1 MKDLLEQLTRAQQR
15 HLVDQVMENEAIA
28 REFGVSLAE
37 LQLLHL
43 LVLRPDI
50 VAAQQVVKATA
61 LPSSTVSDMLERLER
76 LGFVERQR
84 DPKDRRRW
92 VITPT
97 EQCQRI
103 ARRYTTSEMGRRM
116 NVAVDEMTPDE
127 IETVLRYF
135 TRLIA

>member
-1 MKDLLEQLTRAQQR
+1 MKDLLEQLTRAQQH

-50 VAAQQVVKATA
+50 VAAQQVVKVTA

-92 VITPT
+92 VITLT
-97 EQCQRI
+97 EQCQHI
-103 ARRYTTSEMGRRM
+103 AQRYTTSEMGRRM